1 MKKIRKKK
9 KADGIEKGREIRR
22 CLRKMDK
29 ERDAEAK
36 TDTKDAEG
44 LPGGP
49 VVESLPCKARDT
61 GSIPGPARAHMPRS
75 S

>member
-1 MKKIRKKK
+1 
-9 KADGIEKGREIRR
+9 
-22 CLRKMDK
+22 MDK
-29 ERDAEAK
+29 ERDTEAK

-44 LPGGP
+44 FPGGP
-49 VVESLPCKARDT
+49 VVKSLPCKARDT